1 MKTLCLM
8 AAFAVSC
15 LSAPTGIRTVYILPM
30 AGGLD
35 QYLAAWLTHDHV
47 LEVVADPKLADA
59 VITDTLGEPFEQ
71 KMAQI
76 RPPAAAP
83 DSKDKADSSAMVH
96 TFRSG
101 SSKGTVFLV
110 DAKTRVVVWSD
121 YEKAPRSITNA
132 NLNRE
137 ARRVAKKLADT
148 GTPADAGANK
158 TER

>member
-1 MKTLCLM
+1 
-8 AAFAVSC
+8 
-15 LSAPTGIRTVYILPM
+15 M

-83 DSKDKADSSAMVH
+83 DGKDKDKDKDRADSSPMVH

-121 YEKAPRSITNA
+121 YEKAPRSTTNE

-137 ARRVAKKLADT
+137 AKRVAKKLADS
-148 GTPADAGANK
+148 GSPADAGANK